1 MSKEEESPEEKFF
14 FLVPTSYS
22 GLWYKILRNHSKCN
36 SPIIRYRYLDHH
48 RFYYYYYYYYYHY
61 HYHDHYYYHYHY
73 YFSPEG
79 AYLSQAHLRGKGLNK
94 DGDLISINQS
104 TSFKHGKWLSKLGFR
119 HAV

>member
-1 MSKEEESPEEKFF
+1 M
-14 FLVPTSYS
+14 
-22 GLWYKILRNHSKCN
+22 LRNHSKCN

-48 RFYYYYYYYYYHY
+48 HFYYYYYYYHY
-61 HYHDHYYYHYHY
+61 HYHDHYYYYHYYY

-94 DGDLISINQS
+94 DGELISINQS
-104 TSFKHGKWLSKLGFR
+104 TSFKHGKWLSKLGLR